1 MGTAYGTFAQIATA
15 VLLWTPNAA
24 FQPLPA
30 RSLGRHPTPSRLYST
45 GINTSF
51 MWNAGLSYGKG
62 SFAFYR
68 NFNDM
73 MKVFPDEDRQAYPE
87 IFNLPKGVYEVRL
100 NKPLGIVF
108 EEIET
113 GRGLYVQDLVEGGN
127 AEREGTIRPGDVLVG
142 MSAVKIVGAKYERR
156 MIPARNFDF
165 DTMVGAVSSND
176 PKWSCDDV
184 MIMVERPGEADS
196 TKVDQFMSFFE
207 PPIDNPWKQ
216 PQ

>member
-1 MGTAYGTFAQIATA
+1 MGTAYGTFVQFVTV
-15 VLLWTPNAA
+15 VLLWTPTAA
-24 FQPLPA
+24 FQVLSS
-30 RSLGRHPTPSRLYST
+30 RTLGSHQTQSRLYSI

-127 AEREGTIRPGDVLVG
+127 AETEGTIRPGDVLVG

>member
-1 MGTAYGTFAQIATA
+1 MNKIHSILHLITA
-15 VLLWTPNAA
+15 VLLLAPSSA
-24 FQPLPA
+24 FQALSSGPLN
-30 RSLGRHPTPSRLYST
+30 RQSSRLYST

-68 NFNDM
+68 SFNDM

-87 IFNLPKGVYEVRL
+87 IFNLPKGVYEVQLSR
-100 NKPLGIVF
+100 PLGIVF
-108 EEIET
+108 EEIES
-113 GRGLYVQDLVEGGN
+113 GRGLYVQDLVDGGN
-127 AEREGTIRPGDVLVG
+127 AEMEGTIRPGDVLVG
-142 MSAVKIVGAKYERR
+142 LSAVKIVGAKYERR
-156 MIPARNFDF
+156 MIPARKFDF

-196 TKVDQFMSFFE
+196 SKVDEFMSFFE

-216 PQ
+216 AQ

>member
-1 MGTAYGTFAQIATA
+1 MNTCNRSIFQIIVVA
-15 VLLWTPNAA
+15 VLLLAPVFQA
-24 FQPLPA
+24 FSPKSLNRHRT
-30 RSLGRHPTPSRLYST
+30 RSCLYST

-68 NFNDM
+68 SFNDM
-73 MKVFPDEDRQAYPE
+73 MKVFPDEDRKAYPE

-127 AEREGTIRPGDVLVG
+127 AEVEGTIQPGDVLVG
-142 MSAVKIVGAKYERR
+142 LSAVKIVGAKYERR

-165 DTMVGAVSSND
+165 DTMVGAVTSND

-184 MIMVERPGEADS
+184 IVMVERPGEADS
-196 TKVDQFMSFFE
+196 AKVDEFMSFFE